1 MPLQWAA
8 TQNNLGNAL
17 QNLGEREDGTERLE
31 QAVTAYNAA
40 LEVRTREQ
48 VPLDWAM
55 TQNNLG
61 AALATLGGAQSCRN
75 PKNRKQNNL
84 GAALATLGAREDGT
98 ERLEQAVTAYNAALE
113 VYTRE
118 QVPLQWAATQNNLGN
133 ALQNLGERED
143 GTERLEQAVTAYN
156 AALEVRTREQVPLQ
170 WANTQHNLGNAL
182 VFLGNRESRTGS
194 LELAANAYRAA
205 LEVFTPE
212 HMNWTTTQ
220 RKLMLVEETIKN
232 LLTNPTTS
240 ERGIAAL
247 LVRRSPLRWALPT
260 FALRGA
266 DHKREC
272 RPGWA
277 V

>member
-1 MPLQWAA
+1 M
-8 TQNNLGNAL
+8 
-17 QNLGEREDGTERLE
+17 
-31 QAVTAYNAA
+31 
-40 LEVRTREQ
+40 RTRQ
-48 VPLDWAM
+48 QD
-55 TQNNLG
+55 
-61 AALATLGGAQSCRN
+61 R
-75 PKNRKQNNL
+75 
-84 GAALATLGAREDGT
+84 
-98 ERLEQAVTAYNAALE
+98 
-113 VYTRE
+113 
-118 QVPLQWAATQNNLGN
+118 
-133 ALQNLGERED
+133 
-143 GTERLEQAVTAYN
+143 
-156 AALEVRTREQVPLQ
+156 PLQ

-182 VFLGNRESRTGS
+182 VFLATAESRTGS

-220 RKLMLVEETIKN
+220 RKLMLVEETIN
-232 LLTNPTTS
+232 LRRYFAHSAIRVASTNILDLLTNPTTS

-247 LVRRSPLRWALPT
+247 LVRRSPLRGALPT

>member
-118 QVPLQWAATQNNLGN
+118 QVPLQWAATQNNLGK
-133 ALQNLGERED
+133 L
-143 GTERLEQAVTAYN
+143 
-156 AALEVRTREQVPLQ
+156 P
-170 WANTQHNLGNAL
+170 
-182 VFLGNRESRTGS
+182 SRTWGS
-194 LELAANAYRAA
+194 ARTGPSGSNR
-205 LEVFTPE
+205 PSP
-212 HMNWTTTQ
+212 
-220 RKLMLVEETIKN
+220 
-232 LLTNPTTS
+232 PTTPPS
-240 ERGIAAL
+240 KCAPASRCRYSGPTRSTISGTPSCADSGAN
-247 LVRRSPLRWALPT
+247 RSPIPIQT
-260 FALRGA
+260 
-266 DHKREC
+266 DH
-272 RPGWA
+272 
-277 V
+277 